1 MEGGKGE
8 EGRVGEGRGREG
20 LSKKIEEEKDRGGW
34 REEDM
39 ER

>member
-1 MEGGKGE
+1 MEWGGRE
-8 EGRVGEGRGREG
+8 EMGGVGEG
-20 LSKKIEEEKDRGGW
+20 LSKKREEEKDRGGW